1 MRLCKGMEAALQSRI
16 TRLFDSEKLLRKG
29 AAASIAFS
37 TSRIQ
42 LKKMIEMLEKAEK
55 QAEMAKES

>member
-1 MRLCKGMEAALQSRI
+1 MEAALQSRI